1 MKPCERLKG
10 STGSTLVPDITV
22 RRLLDLHTELRNEA
36 EEADLTVLAGDPSRY
51 WQGRLDGL
59 SLALVLLSN
68 VIDEA
73 LDGDGT

>member
-1 MKPCERLKG
+1 M
-10 STGSTLVPDITV
+10 TMTNITV

-36 EEADLTVLAGDPSRY
+36 EEAELTVLAGDPSRY

-59 SLALVLLSN
+59 SVALVLLSS